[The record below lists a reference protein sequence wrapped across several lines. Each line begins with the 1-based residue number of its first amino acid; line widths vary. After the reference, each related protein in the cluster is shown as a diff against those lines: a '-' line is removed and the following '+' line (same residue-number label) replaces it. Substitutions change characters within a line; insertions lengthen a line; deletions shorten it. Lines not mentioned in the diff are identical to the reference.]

1 MKVDLE
7 LRGCPVSKEQLLATI
22 TALLAGRRPSVTSHS
37 VCVECKQAGNA
48 CVLVAHG
55 AACLGPVTHA
65 GCQALCPSLQR
76 GCFGCFGPSEAA
88 NVDAL
93 HATWRATGLDDGEL
107 VRTLLTFNAAA
118 PVFADGA
125 QRVQFRAKEDV

>member
-1 MKVDLE
+1 MP
-7 LRGCPVSKEQLLATI
+7 PVIAEYMSAPVPAT
-22 TALLAGRRPSVTSHS
+22 TR
-37 VCVECKQAGNA
+37 
-48 CVLVAHG
+48 
-55 AACLGPVTHA
+55 
-65 GCQALCPSLQR
+65 
-76 GCFGCFGPSEAA
+76 AA